1 MRDEPTLSAWRQP
14 LEDLDFLE
22 PDTWYKGQ
30 HCHKFPYDRPVTV
43 EDVLYGWRPAQK
55 LIIGETRVLA
65 FGSCFAEYFV
75 KFLAQR
81 GYNRWQLPL
90 EQHSHSEEN
99 LLLALPV
106 TFENIFVIVQQ
117 VRWAFG
123 EFTPAARLWY
133 TKDKAYFEATE
144 ERRDKVR
151 RSFEE
156 GDVFVLTLGL
166 SEVWFDRIEDEPMW
180 RTIPSHLYEPD
191 RHVCRPVTVAETLAA
206 LYELD
211 RLAERF
217 LAGKRF
223 IFTLSPIPLIATFR
237 DQSPITANQSSKAIL
252 RAALDE
258 FLGDSKI
265 AQKSRYHYFP
275 SYELVF
281 HMFERPF
288 LPDNRHIRPEVAGAI
303 LDIFSDLYT
312 DLPIEEPRVP
322 KANLHVLL
330 LERQVRELEAELE
343 KKERVIRELDQAARE
358 RLELIHRLAG
368 GQRVEDATER
378 GVETRP
384 TKNPTP
390 GLSHFSS
397 AHYQEHNRARLDH
410 LQSLGLPLP
419 AGSRVLELGSGP
431 GDHTGFY
438 IARKCSV
445 VAVDARRECLDVL
458 AQRFPGVRV
467 IQCDLSEPAALGAL
481 GTFEII
487 HCYGILYHL
496 ENPEPLLRYIGD
508 ACSGFA
514 VVETCVSPART
525 SAVELVDEIREDYTQ
540 SSTGR
545 ACRPT
550 REWVFHQLSL
560 SFSFVYLTRTQPDH
574 SEFPTDWTNGCDS
587 ASLVRSVFVAS
598 KRPLDLPAL
607 SPKLLDIQGRF
618 RGSARP

>member
-1 MRDEPTLSAWRQP
+1 MRDEPTPSAWTKP

-22 PDTWYKGQ
+22 PNTWYKGQ

-43 EDVLYGWRPAQK
+43 EDVLYGWRPPQK
-55 LIIGETRVLA
+55 LITGETKVLA

-81 GYNRWQLPL
+81 GYNRWQLPS

-117 VRWAFG
+117 IRWAFG

-133 TKDKAYFEATE
+133 TRDKCYFEATE

-156 GDVFVLTLGL
+156 GDVLVLTPGL

-180 RTIPSHLYEPD
+180 GTIPSHLYEPD
-191 RHVCRPVTVAETLAA
+191 RHVCRTATVAETLGA

-258 FLGDSKI
+258 FLSDRKI
-265 AQKSRYHYFP
+265 AQKSRYHFP

-288 LPDNRHIRPEVAGAI
+288 LPDNRHICPEVAGAI
-303 LDIFSDLYT
+303 LDIFSNLYT

-322 KANLHVLL
+322 KAHLHVLL

-358 RLELIHRLAG
+358 RLELINRLAG

-378 GVETRP
+378 GAETRP
-384 TKNPTP
+384 TDNPTP

-410 LQSLGLPLP
+410 LQSLGLP
-419 AGSRVLELGSGP
+419 
-431 GDHTGFY
+431 F
-438 IARKCSV
+438 
-445 VAVDARRECLDVL
+445 
-458 AQRFPGVRV
+458 
-467 IQCDLSEPAALGAL
+467 PAAVSSNSVPGPRSHGL
-481 GTFEII
+481 
-487 HCYGILYHL
+487 LYC
-496 ENPEPLLRYIGD
+496 
-508 ACSGFA
+508 A
-514 VVETCVSPART
+514 
-525 SAVELVDEIREDYTQ
+525 
-540 SSTGR
+540 
-545 ACRPT
+545 
-550 REWVFHQLSL
+550 
-560 SFSFVYLTRTQPDH
+560 
-574 SEFPTDWTNGCDS
+574 
-587 ASLVRSVFVAS
+587 
-598 KRPLDLPAL
+598 
-607 SPKLLDIQGRF
+607 
-618 RGSARP
+618 